1 MSNSESELTHA
12 SILQEARAARDGIWI
27 EKILAQVR
35 ESMCGT
41 GFADQ
46 KDIPEK
52 LKTLPNL
59 MHRPRIIS
67 GMGARRQ
74 QVN

>member
-12 SILQEARAARDGIWI
+12 SILQEARAARDGLWI

-41 GFADQ
+41 GFTDQ
-46 KDIPEK
+46 KDILEK
-52 LKTLPNL
+52 LKTLPNPVP
-59 MHRPRIIS
+59 HHIRHGSSPS
-67 GMGARRQ
+67 TS
-74 QVN
+74 

>member
-52 LKTLPNL
+52 LKTLPTRNL
-59 MHRPRIIS
+59 TGPAS
-67 GMGARRQ
+67 YPAWGAA
-74 QVN
+74 VK